1 MEQQSEQNL
10 KIQAMISELEQQRN
24 WAMTRVGIIAG
35 EMEVLKQ
42 QLQIAVDKIK
52 SLEEKP
58 LEEDA
63 TIT

>member
-1 MEQQSEQNL
+1 MEQQSEQNI

-35 EMEVLKQ
+35 EIEVLKQ

-52 SLEEKP
+52 SLEEK
-58 LEEDA
+58 LSEEDV

>member
-1 MEQQSEQNL
+1 MEQQSEQNI
-10 KIQAMISELEQQRN
+10 KIQAMINELEQQRN

-42 QLQIAVDKIK
+42 QLQSAIDKIK

-58 LEEDA
+58 SEKDV
-63 TIT
+63 TTT

>member
-1 MEQQSEQNL
+1 MEQQSEQNI
-10 KIQAMISELEQQRN
+10 KIQAMINELEQQRN

-35 EMEVLKQ
+35 EIEVLKQ

-52 SLEEKP
+52 SLEEK
-58 LEEDA
+58 LSEEDV

>member
-1 MEQQSEQNL
+1 MEQQSEQNI
-10 KIQAMISELEQQRN
+10 KIQAMINELEQQRN